1 VKKIEWVLMNSYVE
15 IKNKANAVR
24 DIDLREVLKGS
35 GAIRDKFD
43 KAKWHT
49 VKGVISISGKKFMN
63 WNTYVGGGGAID
75 LVIHLKD
82 LKFTDAVLW
91 LSDTFLPHGSID
103 VSLKNN
109 PRPKPLFV
117 SPTKDHTNMRH
128 VMNYL
133 IHERCI
139 PALLIQSL
147 ITAGNLYADPRGN
160 AVFLLLGKE
169 KRVVGAELRGTTHV
183 RWQGMSPGSRK
194 DLGFF
199 YVKNSSTQKI
209 VLCESAIDA
218 LSYFALHPNCMAL
231 STSGANPNPLWL
243 RSLINRGFEIY
254 CGFDSDEP
262 GDNIA
267 NKMIALY
274 PTVKRLRPCKQDWN
288 EILMAKG

>member
-1 VKKIEWVLMNSYVE
+1 MNSYDE

-24 DIDLREVLKGS
+24 DIDLREALKRS
-35 GAIRDKFD
+35 GAVRDKFD

-49 VKGVISISGKKFMN
+49 VKGVISISDKKFMN

-75 LVIHLKD
+75 LAIYLKD

-91 LSDTFLPHGSID
+91 LSDSFLPHGGIE

-109 PRPKPLFV
+109 PRSKPLFV
-117 SPTKDHTNMRH
+117 SPTRDHTKMRR

-147 ITAGNLYADPRGN
+147 ITAGKLYADPRGN

-169 KRVVGAELRGTTHV
+169 KRVVGAELRGTSHV

-194 DLGFF
+194 DLGCF
-199 YVKNSSTQKI
+199 YVKNSSIKKI

-218 LSYFALHPNCMAL
+218 LSYFALHPNCLVL
-231 STSGANPNPLWL
+231 STSGANPNPVWL
-243 RSLINRGFEIY
+243 KSLINRGFEIY
-254 CGFDSDEP
+254 CGFDSDAP
-262 GDNIA
+262 GNTIA